1 MGCASSKASEPTAA
15 DAIALSPKP
24 ADSPKPG
31 TAAAVQPAVQ
41 AAPSD
46 AVSLQPAGSG
56 LKVDAAGSPRLAS
69 GASITAEPPATLPAS
84 SSSLESPKA
93 APAPA
98 PAVAKAPSAGVAP
111 APATESESM
120 RELGPQT
127 LYDRSLAPELV
138 AAWEA
143 EQKFTDEQNAAMS
156 ELRSRMLPKFNAEH
170 VRLFDNKPSLYRFC
184 QARQFDVDKAE
195 LMFTNHLA
203 WRTDNDV
210 SPLVATDLGEVP
222 KICASFTYPQIP
234 AVKQAYQFIHHK
246 TSKAGLPVYID
257 RVGALNYKELKAAMG
272 DDGAPRNSA
281 RNSPRKAP
289 RNSLTAHPAPRRPA
303 KVPQVH
309 GVLRRGVDGVPL
321 PRGVG
326 GGGAVH
332 RQGHLH
338 RRPHRVQDHDVHV

>member
-1 MGCASSKASEPTAA
+1 MGCASSKASEPAA
-15 DAIALSPKP
+15 VDAIALSPKP

-272 DDGAPRNSA
+272 DDGAPFGA
-281 RNSPRKAP
+281 I
-289 RNSLTAHPAPRRPA
+289 RRA
-303 KVPQVH
+303 I
-309 GVLRRGVDGVPL
+309 RRAIL
-321 PRGVG
+321 
-326 GGGAVH
+326 GAI
-332 RQGHLH
+332 L
-338 RRPHRVQDHDVHV
+338 

>member
-1 MGCASSKASEPTAA
+1 
-15 DAIALSPKP
+15 
-24 ADSPKPG
+24 
-31 TAAAVQPAVQ
+31 
-41 AAPSD
+41 
-46 AVSLQPAGSG
+46 
-56 LKVDAAGSPRLAS
+56 
-69 GASITAEPPATLPAS
+69 
-84 SSSLESPKA
+84 
-93 APAPA
+93 
-98 PAVAKAPSAGVAP
+98 
-111 APATESESM
+111 M

-143 EQKFTDEQNAAMS
+143 EQKFTEEQNAAMS

-246 TSKAGLPVYID
+246 TSKAGPPCTSTASARSTTRNSKRRWATTV
-257 RVGALNYKELKAAMG
+257 RRANSA
-272 DDGAPRNSA
+272 RNSA
-281 RNSPRKAP
+281 RNPRAI
-289 RNSLTAHPAPRRPA
+289 L
-303 KVPQVH
+303 
-309 GVLRRGVDGVPL
+309 
-321 PRGVG
+321 
-326 GGGAVH
+326 
-332 RQGHLH
+332 
-338 RRPHRVQDHDVHV
+338 

>member
-56 LKVDAAGSPRLAS
+56 LKVDLAAGSPRLAS

-281 RNSPRKAP
+281 RNCGAI
-289 RNSLTAHPAPRRPA
+289 RRA
-303 KVPQVH
+303 IRCAI
-309 GVLRRGVDGVPL
+309 L
-321 PRGVG
+321 
-326 GGGAVH
+326 
-332 RQGHLH
+332 
-338 RRPHRVQDHDVHV
+338 